1 MNINKNEKWYEHE
14 PQTITEKDNITILCD
29 MPMHTDCEIKPTD
42 KTLESRTDREKNCLF
57 IYMTIPTEKN
67 ISVRVN
73 EKLSKCRDL
82 ESEIE
87 RMLG

>member
-1 MNINKNEKWYEHE
+1 MNINKNEKWYERE

-42 KTLESRTDREKNCLF
+42 KTLESRTDRKKNCPF

-67 ISVRVN
+67 ISVQVN

-82 ESEIE
+82 ESESE